1 MTRLARI
8 HPFLILAAA
17 TLVAGVA
24 WQFRLCPRLLVGVQR
39 ALLLPATRLAEMFS
53 IGPRMHHPAPVTFY
67 LSLAVILVIYV
78 VFDRELTRLAQRYG
92 RAA

>member
-1 MTRLARI
+1 
-8 HPFLILAAA
+8 
-17 TLVAGVA
+17 
-24 WQFRLCPRLLVGVQR
+24 
-39 ALLLPATRLAEMFS
+39 
-53 IGPRMHHPAPVTFY
+53 MHHPAPVTFY